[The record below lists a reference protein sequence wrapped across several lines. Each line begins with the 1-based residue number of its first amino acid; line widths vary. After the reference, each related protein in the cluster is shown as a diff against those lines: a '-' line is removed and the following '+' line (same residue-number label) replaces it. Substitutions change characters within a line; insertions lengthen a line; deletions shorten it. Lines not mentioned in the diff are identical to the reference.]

1 MRLLDFAA
9 NTHSQKGEDG
19 VLAKILQTLPATDRW
34 CVEFGAW
41 DGRHLSNTCNLI
53 ENSGYSAVLIE
64 PNSKRFAD
72 LTELH
77 RKNPK
82 MHCINKFVGFGK
94 DNSLDT
100 LLANTPIPAQ
110 FDLLSIDIDGNDYHA
125 WAATSAYTPKVV
137 CVEFNPTIPTE
148 VEFVQPADPVV
159 SQGSSLLS
167 LTLLGKKRAMNWWP
181 SRHSTPSLC

>member
-9 NTHSQKGEDG
+9 NTHSQTGEDG
-19 VLAKILQTLPATDRW
+19 VLAKILQTLSATDHW

-82 MHCINKFVGFGK
+82 MH
-94 DNSLDT
+94 
-100 LLANTPIPAQ
+100 
-110 FDLLSIDIDGNDYHA
+110 
-125 WAATSAYTPKVV
+125 
-137 CVEFNPTIPTE
+137 
-148 VEFVQPADPVV
+148 
-159 SQGSSLLS
+159 
-167 LTLLGKKRAMNWWP
+167 
-181 SRHSTPSLC
+181 